1 MRTLIIL
8 VLAVL
13 LVGGA
18 FLSKPTKQ
26 SFKKLVKEHYQ
37 AQADSAADKLLLDAR
52 MDAYMK
58 GIEYHDK
65 YLFATIERDGKRIST
80 GAFAKWFGELEG
92 IDDVSLLS
100 LPRPGKT
107 P

>member
-8 VLAVL
+8 LLAIA

-26 SFKKLVKEHYQ
+26 SFRKLVRQHYQ
-37 AQADSAADKLLLDAR
+37 AQSDSAADKLLVEAR
-52 MDAYMK
+52 VDAYMK
-58 GIEYHDK
+58 SVEYRDK
-65 YLFATIERDGKRIST
+65 YLFATMERDGKRIST
-80 GAFAKWFGELEG
+80 GAFAKWFGKPEG

-100 LPRPGKT
+100 LPGLKPS
-107 P
+107 